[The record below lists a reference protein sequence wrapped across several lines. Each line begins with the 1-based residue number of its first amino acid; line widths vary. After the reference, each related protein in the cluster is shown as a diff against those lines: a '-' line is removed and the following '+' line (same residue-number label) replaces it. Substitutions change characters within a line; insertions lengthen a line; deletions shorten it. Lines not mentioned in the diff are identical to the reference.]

1 MLSRSRK
8 WVFSVIL
15 LHPAEVA
22 TASTG
27 GGGGGRK
34 TEKTPEHFSWI
45 YIFKNFPAQI
55 FFAVIL

>member
-27 GGGGGRK
+27 GGWEGRRDEGRGLADNGK
-34 TEKTPEHFSWI
+34 DPRT
-45 YIFKNFPAQI
+45 
-55 FFAVIL
+55 FFLDFYF

>member
-1 MLSRSRK
+1 MLSRYRK

-27 GGGGGRK
+27 GGGAENGKDPK
-34 TEKTPEHFSWI
+34 T
-45 YIFKNFPAQI
+45 
-55 FFAVIL
+55 FFLDLYF